1 MFLRKL
7 KNASHTI
14 SFQIVEKVGRTNKL
28 VKHLGTAKTIAE
40 QRDLEEEAKLYLEK
54 TRLDKGIVSLFDSRF
69 ETGELD
75 RTLSR
80 FEFLAVHNTN
90 LYRFLLRF
98 HDLLGFGGLS
108 DPVFRD
114 LMLAR
119 IMSPLSKVKTRDY
132 LENSLGIKYSLSS
145 VYRCLKLAYKNNYQ
159 NKLEELVLSFVKQY
173 VSPTISVLFFDVTTL
188 YFEAHDEDDFRKC
201 GFSKDHKN
209 NQPQV
214 VVSLTVTHE
223 GFPLNWQIFSGE
235 TYEGHTLLPCIRES
249 IKRTG
254 AQKLVV
260 VADAGMLNKKNLDSL
275 EADKLHYI
283 VGARLH
289 QLSDKFKEKIAKI
302 PKRDKTGRRFE
313 LSNTQ
318 TLLVTYSTKRAAKNK
333 ADRKKQ
339 VEKAK
344 KALAKGKEVSGRL
357 KYLSKS
363 EPTTWVLNKEL
374 IAENKKYDGLKGYI
388 TNYPKLS
395 NREILKRYS
404 DLWRVENAFRMS
416 KSDLLARPIFHT
428 LEESIKAHL
437 TLVFGALAISRYIE
451 YLTHKSIKKV
461 VEVLSQAQEIIIR
474 DTVTKQI
481 TTRAIN
487 PSYATKLLLNLTRK

>member
-7 KNASHTI
+7 KNASDTV
-14 SFQIVEKVGRTNKL
+14 SFQIMEKVGRTNKV
-28 VKHLGTAKTIAE
+28 VKHLGTAKTLAE
-40 QRDLEEEAKLYLEK
+40 QRDLESLASEYLK
-54 TRLDKGIVSLFDSRF
+54 KVRLDKGVVSLFDSRF
-69 ETGELD
+69 EIREIEQV
-75 RTLSR
+75 LSR
-80 FEFLAVHNTN
+80 FEFLAVHNSN
-90 LYRFLLRF
+90 LYHFLLHF
-98 HDLLGFGGLS
+98 HNLLGFGSLGDS
-108 DPVFRD
+108 VFRD

-159 NKLEELVLSFVKQY
+159 TKLEELVLSFVKQY

-254 AQKLVV
+254 AKKLVV

-275 EADKLHYI
+275 QADKLHYI

-289 QLSDKFKEKIAKI
+289 QLSDKLKEKIIKI

-313 LSNTQ
+313 LSDTQ

-339 VEKAK
+339 VEKAR

-363 EPTTWVLNKEL
+363 EPTTWVLNKDL

-395 NREILKRYS
+395 NREILKRYG

-416 KSDLLARPIFHT
+416 KSDLMARPIFHT

-451 YLTHKSIKKV
+451 YLTHKSIKKI
-461 VEVLSQAQEIIIR
+461 VEILGQAQEVIIR
-474 DTVTKQI
+474 DTITHQTITKPVHP
-481 TTRAIN
+481 T
-487 PSYATKLLLNLTRK
+487 YAAKLLLGLIRK

>member
-7 KNASHTI
+7 KNAAHTV
-14 SFQIVEKVGRTNKL
+14 SFQIVKKVGRTNRL
-28 VKHLGTAKTIAE
+28 VKHLGTAKTLAE
-40 QRDLEEEAKLYLEK
+40 ERDLEEAARLYLK
-54 TRLDKGIVSLFDSRF
+54 KVRLDQGIVSLFDSRF
-69 ETGELD
+69 ETNEFELS
-75 RTLSR
+75 LSR
-80 FEFLAVHNTN
+80 FEFLSVHNSN
-90 LYRFLLRF
+90 LYRFLLYF
-98 HDLLGFGGLS
+98 YEQLGFDKLQ
-108 DPVFRD
+108 DQVFRD
-114 LMLAR
+114 LMIAR

-132 LENSLGIKYSLSS
+132 LENSLGISYSLSS
-145 VYRCLKLAYKNNYQ
+145 VYRCLKLAYKSGYQ
-159 NKLEELVLSFVKQY
+159 TKLEELTLSFVKKFI
-173 VSPTISVLFFDVTTL
+173 SPTISVLFFDVTTL
-188 YFEAHDEDDFRKC
+188 YFEAHDEDDFRRC

-223 GFPLNWQIFSGE
+223 GFPLNWQIFSGS
-235 TYEGHTLLPCIRES
+235 TYEGHTLIPCIRQS

-254 AQKLVV
+254 AGKLVV
-260 VADAGMLNKKNLDSL
+260 VADAGMLNKNNLDSL
-275 EADKLHYI
+275 ESDKLHYI

-289 QLSDKFKEKIAKI
+289 QLSDKLKEGITTI
-302 PKRDKTGRRFE
+302 PKRNKTCRRFK
-313 LSNTQ
+313 LSPSQ

-339 VEKAK
+339 VEKARR
-344 KALAKGKEVSGRL
+344 ALAKGKEVSGRL

-363 EPTTWVLNKEL
+363 EPTTWVLNKQL

-395 NREILKRYS
+395 NQEILKRYG

-416 KSDLLARPIFHT
+416 KSDLLARPIFHN

-451 YLTHKSIKKV
+451 YLTHKSIKNIV
-461 VEVLSQAQEIIIR
+461 AILTQAQEVIIR
-474 DTVTKQI
+474 DTVTNQT
-481 TTRAIN
+481 TTRPIN
-487 PSYATKLLLNLTRK
+487 HSYAAKLLLNLTHK

>member
-7 KNASHTI
+7 KNVAGTV
-14 SFQIVEKVGRTNKL
+14 SFQIMEKHGRKNK
-28 VKHLGTAKTIAE
+28 VIIHLGTAKTLAE
-40 QRDLEEEAKLYLEK
+40 QRDLEEQADKYLEK
-54 TRLDKGIVSLFDSRF
+54 VRLDKGIVSLFDSRY
-69 ETGELD
+69 EIGEAE
-75 RTLSR
+75 RALSR
-80 FEFLAVHNTN
+80 FELLSVHNSN
-90 LYRFLLRF
+90 LYRFLLHF
-98 HDLLGFGGLS
+98 YDLLGFGKLE
-108 DPVFRD
+108 DPIFRD
-114 LMLAR
+114 LMLVR
-119 IMSPLSKVKTRDY
+119 IMAPLSKVKTRDY
-132 LENSLGIKYSLSS
+132 LENSLGIRYSLSS
-145 VYRCLKLAYKNNYQ
+145 VYRALKLAYKNSYQ
-159 NKLEELVLSFVKQY
+159 TKLEELVLSFVKKY

-201 GFSKDHKN
+201 GFSKEHRN

-223 GFPLNWQIFSGE
+223 GFPLNWQTFSGE

-254 AQKLVV
+254 TKKLVV
-260 VADAGMLNKKNLDSL
+260 VADAGMLNKNNLDSL

-289 QLSDKFKEKIAKI
+289 QLSDKLRAKIYLI

-313 LSNTQ
+313 LSDTQ

-339 VEKAK
+339 VEKAR
-344 KALAKGKEVSGRL
+344 KALAKGKDVSGRL

-363 EPTTWVLNKEL
+363 EPTTWVLNKDL
-374 IAENKKYDGLKGYI
+374 IEENKKYDGLKGYI

-395 NREILKRYS
+395 NREILKRYG

-416 KSDLLARPIFHT
+416 KSDLMARPIFHT

-451 YLTHKSIKKV
+451 YLSNQSIKRV
-461 VEVLSQAQEIIIR
+461 VETLSQSQEVIIR
-474 DTVTKQI
+474 DTVTHATIAKPV
-481 TTRAIN
+481 N
-487 PSYATKLLLNLTRK
+487 PGYPAKILLNLIRK

>member
-7 KNASHTI
+7 KNASHTV
-14 SFQIVEKVGRTNKL
+14 SFQIVEKVGRTNKV
-28 VKHLGTAKTIAE
+28 VKHLGTAKTLAE
-40 QRDLEEEAKLYLEK
+40 QRDLEEEAKAYLEK
-54 TRLDKGIVSLFDSRF
+54 VRLDKGIVSLFDSRF
-69 ETGELD
+69 EVGEVE
-75 RTLSR
+75 RALSR
-80 FEFLAVHNTN
+80 FEFLAVHNSN
-90 LYRFLLRF
+90 LYRLLL
-98 HDLLGFGGLS
+98 HYYDLLGFGELHDS
-108 DPVFRD
+108 VFRD

-132 LENSLGIKYSLSS
+132 LENSLGINYSLSS

-159 NKLEELVLSFVKQY
+159 TKLEELTLSFVKKF

-235 TYEGHTLLPCIRES
+235 TYEGHTLIPCIRES

-254 AQKLVV
+254 AEKLVV
-260 VADAGMLNKKNLDSL
+260 VADAGMLNKNNLDSL
-275 EADKLHYI
+275 AADKLHYI

-289 QLSDKFKEKIAKI
+289 QLSDKMKAKITRI
-302 PKRDKTGRRFE
+302 PKRDKTCRRFE
-313 LSNTQ
+313 LSSSQ
-318 TLLVTYSTKRAAKNK
+318 TLLITYSTKRAAKNK

-395 NREILKRYS
+395 NHEILKRYG

-416 KSDLLARPIFHT
+416 KSDLMARPIFHT

-437 TLVFGALAISRYIE
+437 TLVFGALAISRYVE
-451 YLTHKSIKKV
+451 YVTHKSIKKI
-461 VEVLSQAQEIIIR
+461 VEILGQAQEIIIR
-474 DTVTKQI
+474 DTATHQT

-487 PSYATKLLLNLTRK
+487 PSYAAKLLISLTRK

>member
-7 KNASHTI
+7 KNAAHTV
-14 SFQIVEKVGRTNKL
+14 SFQIVEKVGRTNKV

-40 QRDLEEEAKLYLEK
+40 QRDLQEQADEYLK
-54 TRLDKGIVSLFDSRF
+54 KVRLDKGVMSLFDSRF
-69 ETGELD
+69 ATNEVEQI
-75 RTLSR
+75 LSR

-90 LYRFLLRF
+90 LYRFLSHF
-98 HDLLGFGGLS
+98 YDQLGFGQLQDS
-108 DPVFRD
+108 VFRD

-132 LENSLGIKYSLSS
+132 LENSLGINYSLSS
-145 VYRCLKLAYKNNYQ
+145 VYRTLKLAYKNEYQ
-159 NKLEELVLSFVKQY
+159 AKLEELTLLFVKKHI
-173 VSPTISVLFFDVTTL
+173 SSTISVLFFDVTTL

-223 GFPLNWQIFSGE
+223 GFPLNWKIFSGE
-235 TYEGHTLLPCIRES
+235 TYEGHTLIPCIRES
-249 IKRTG
+249 AKRTG

-260 VADAGMLNKKNLDSL
+260 VADAGMLNKNNLDSL

-289 QLSDKFKEKIAKI
+289 QLSDKLKTKISAI

-313 LSNTQ
+313 LSSTQ

-395 NREILKRYS
+395 NREILKRYG

-451 YLTHKSIKKV
+451 YLTHKSIKKI
-461 VEVLSQAQEIIIR
+461 VEILGQAQEIIIR
-474 DTVTKQI
+474 DTVTHQTI
-481 TTRAIN
+481 TKSVHPT
-487 PSYATKLLLNLTRK
+487 YAANVILGLIRK

>member
-7 KNASHTI
+7 KNGAGTV

-28 VKHLGTAKTIAE
+28 VKHLGTAKTLAE
-40 QRDLEEEAKLYLEK
+40 QRDLEDTARLYLDK
-54 TRLDKGIVSLFDSRF
+54 TRLDKGILSLFDSRF
-69 ETGELD
+69 EVGEFE
-75 RTLSR
+75 RALSR
-80 FEFLAVHNTN
+80 FEFLSVHNTN
-90 LYRFLLRF
+90 LYRFLIHF
-98 HDLLGFGGLS
+98 YNLLGFDQLQNS
-108 DPVFRD
+108 VFRD
-114 LMLAR
+114 LMLVR

-132 LENSLGIKYSLSS
+132 LENSLGINYSLSTI
-145 VYRCLKLAYKNNYQ
+145 YRCLKLAYKNDYQ
-159 NKLEELVLSFVKQY
+159 ARIEELVLTFVKKFI
-173 VSPTISVLFFDVTTL
+173 SPTISVLFFDVTTL

-235 TYEGHTLLPCIRES
+235 TYEGHTLIPCIRES

-260 VADAGMLNKKNLDSL
+260 VADAGMLNKNNLDSL

-289 QLSDKFKEKIAKI
+289 QLSDKFKAKITKI
-302 PKRDKTGRRFE
+302 PKRDKTGRRFK
-313 LSNTQ
+313 LSDTQ
-318 TLLVTYSTKRAAKNK
+318 TLLVTYSTKRSAKNK

-339 VEKAK
+339 VEKARQ
-344 KALAKGKEVSGRL
+344 ALAKGKEVSGRL

-374 IAENKKYDGLKGYI
+374 IAENKKYDGLKGHI

-395 NREILKRYS
+395 NREILKRYG

-416 KSDLLARPIFHT
+416 KSDLVARPIFHT

-451 YLTHKSIKKV
+451 YLTHKSIKKI
-461 VEVLSQAQEIIIR
+461 VETLGQAQEIIIR
-474 DTVTKQI
+474 DTVTHQI
-481 TTRAIN
+481 TTKAIN
-487 PSYATKLLLNLTRK
+487 PSYAAKLLLKLTER

>member
-1 MFLRKL
+1 MFLRKS
-7 KNASHTI
+7 KNTAHTV
-14 SFQIVEKVGRTNKL
+14 SFQIVKKVGRVNKL
-28 VKHLGTAKTIAE
+28 VKHLGTAKTLAE
-40 QRDLEEEAKLYLEK
+40 QKDLEEVARLYLEK
-54 TRLDKGIVSLFDSRF
+54 ARLDQGIISLFDSRF
-69 ETGELD
+69 EVDEVE
-75 RTLSR
+75 RALSR
-80 FEFLAVHNTN
+80 FEFLAVHNSN
-90 LYRFLLRF
+90 LYRFLLYF
-98 HDLLGFGGLS
+98 YDLLGFGELHDS
-108 DPVFRD
+108 MFRD

-119 IMSPLSKVKTRDY
+119 IISPLSKVKTRDY
-132 LENSLGIKYSLSS
+132 LEDSLGINYSLSS
-145 VYRCLKLAYKNNYQ
+145 VYRTLRMAYKGSYQ
-159 NKLEELVLSFVKQY
+159 TKIEELVLSFVKKNI
-173 VSPTISVLFFDVTTL
+173 SPIISVLFFDVTTL

-223 GFPLNWQIFSGE
+223 GFPLNWQVFSGE

-249 IKRTG
+249 VKRTG
-254 AQKLVV
+254 AEKLVV
-260 VADAGMLNKKNLDSL
+260 VADAGMLSKNNLDSL
-275 EADKLHYI
+275 EADKLNYI

-289 QLSDKFKEKIAKI
+289 QLSDKFKEKITKI
-302 PKRDKTGRRFE
+302 PKRDKTGRRFK
-313 LSNTQ
+313 LSDTQ
-318 TLLVTYSTKRAAKNK
+318 TLLVTYSTKRSAKNK

-374 IAENKKYDGLKGYI
+374 IAENKRYDGLKGYI

-395 NREILKRYS
+395 NREILKRYG

-416 KSDLLARPIFHT
+416 KSDLMARPIFHT

-437 TLVFGALAISRYIE
+437 TLVFGALAISRHIE
-451 YLTHKSIKKV
+451 YTTNKSIKKIV
-461 VEVLSQAQEIIIR
+461 NILGQAQEIIIR
-474 DTVTKQI
+474 DTLTHKTI
-481 TTRAIN
+481 TRPIN
-487 PSYATKLLLNLTRK
+487 PSYTAKLLLNLARK